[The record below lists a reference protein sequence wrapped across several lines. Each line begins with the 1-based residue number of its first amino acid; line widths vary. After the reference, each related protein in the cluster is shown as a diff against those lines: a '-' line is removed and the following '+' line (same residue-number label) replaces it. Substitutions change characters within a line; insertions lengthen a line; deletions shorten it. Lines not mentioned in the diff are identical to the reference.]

1 MRTEQLLSYSYE
13 GEGNVKVEPTDFLLS
28 LKKHEQKE
36 ALLEAISIYEKEKR
50 ETRDLVQRAKF
61 DLFIEFSQ
69 HLLSTQDQW
78 AQEMDD

>member
-13 GEGNVKVEPTDFLLS
+13 GGGNVKVEPTDFLLS

-36 ALLEAISIYEKEKR
+36 ALLESIAIYEKEKR
-50 ETRDLVQRAKF
+50 ETKDLVQRARF

-69 HLLSTQDQW
+69 HLLTTQDQW
-78 AQEMDD
+78 ARSIDD